1 MHKRIIKSLL
11 TVSLLASTSVWAD
24 DNFFRSTDT
33 DSYFPTEAK
42 VAHPEHR
49 ELITHPGL
57 KLKNMTEACVA
68 NMMNLSPSTDASD
81 IHGDVLRTVDGVIL
95 EITAKFHNVKMQEG
109 DTKNLDAAF
118 RCEYRSGS
126 LIVATWTR
134 NMGGLWQE
142 YDSPQ
147 IVQSDLGQPFPVGV
161 PNPDP
166 QPTVHY

>member
-1 MHKRIIKSLL
+1 MNNNRFIKGFL
-11 TVSLLASTSVWAD
+11 TMSLLASTSVWAD
-24 DNFFRSTDT
+24 EN
-33 DSYFPTEAK
+33 YFPTDAK

-57 KLKNMTEACVA
+57 EIKNMEEACVV
-68 NMMNLSPSTDASD
+68 NMMNLSPSTEASN
-81 IHGDVLRTVDGVIL
+81 IHGEVLRTIDGVIL
-95 EITAKFHNVKMQEG
+95 EMTANFHNVKMVEG

-126 LIVATWTR
+126 LITAIWTR
-134 NMGGLWQE
+134 NLGGLWRE

-147 IVQSDLGQPFPVGV
+147 ITQADLGQPFPAGV

-166 QPTVHY
+166 QPAVHY